1 MEKLMPFA
9 TGGAPNYL
17 IIGLLFGTLAGF
29 LLGAVLTLQVG
40 TRLIA
45 TARGLWGRRYYGSR
59 VRFELLEQ

>member
-1 MEKLMPFA
+1 MLYV

-17 IIGLLFGTLAGF
+17 LIGLFFGTLAGF

-40 TRLIA
+40 ARA
-45 TARGLWGRRYYGSR
+45 VAAARGVWGRRFYSGR